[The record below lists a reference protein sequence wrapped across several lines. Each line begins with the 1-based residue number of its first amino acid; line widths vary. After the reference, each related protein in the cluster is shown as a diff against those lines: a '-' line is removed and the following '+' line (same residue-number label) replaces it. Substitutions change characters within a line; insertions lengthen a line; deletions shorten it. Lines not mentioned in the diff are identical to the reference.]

1 MTNTE
6 VRAAAKSAGVTQW
19 RIAEAMQIG
28 ETTLCRR
35 MRTELPET
43 EKRKILKI
51 IEKLS
56 KEVG

>member
-6 VRAAAKSAGVTQW
+6 VRTAAKRAGVTQW
-19 RIAEAMQIG
+19 QIAKAMQIG

-35 MRTELPET
+35 MRVELPET
-43 EKRKILKI
+43 EKREILKI

-56 KEVG
+56 KEVS

>member
-1 MTNTE
+1 MVNVEIRT
-6 VRAAAKSAGVTQW
+6 AAKSAGVTQW

-56 KEVG
+56 EEAG

>member
-1 MTNTE
+1 MTNVE
-6 VRAAAKSAGVTQW
+6 IRVAAKQAGVQQW